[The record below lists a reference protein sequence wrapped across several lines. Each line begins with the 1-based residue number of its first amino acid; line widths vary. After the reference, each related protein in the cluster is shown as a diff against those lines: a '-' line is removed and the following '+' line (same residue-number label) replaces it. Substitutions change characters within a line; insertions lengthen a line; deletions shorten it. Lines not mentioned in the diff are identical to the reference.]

1 MTIVRTRLHVAAD
14 GTITGRAPRAIPPGD
29 HDAEIA
35 VEPAP
40 ASASAEAGIWHN
52 IRALQDEIAALPVLD
67 ARTSEEILGYN
78 ETGLFD

>member
-14 GTITGRAPRAIPPGD
+14 GTITGRAPRVIPPGD

-35 VEPAP
+35 IEPAP
-40 ASASAEAGIWHN
+40 ISASAEADLWQS
-52 IRALQDEIAALPVLD
+52 IRALQDEIAGLPVLD
-67 ARTSEEILGYN
+67 SRTPEEILGYN